1 MPSESPAI
9 VARDISKSYGA
20 RKAVINVSFQVKPG
34 EVFGLIGPNGAGKTT
49 VIRMLVGLIRPSS
62 GDIEL
67 FGHDIRRDFE
77 EAIRPVGA
85 IIENPEMYKYLTGK
99 QNLWQY
105 ARMRKGLTEQQ
116 IDRAVALVGLTDRIN
131 EKITRYSLGM
141 RQRLGLAQAILHDPK
156 LLILDEPTNGLDPQ
170 GIQELRQMIRNLAD
184 TQGMAVLLSSHLLHD
199 VQAVC
204 DSIAV
209 INLGRTVATG
219 DMASFTKGKAAAYR
233 FVVDPLEQ
241 AIAVAEK
248 EKWKI
253 VNSVESDKSMVIETT
268 DDASGINE
276 TLVKAG
282 IKVSRIE
289 VVSRSLEDA
298 FLELTRS
305 DNPVQGGQK

>member
-105 ARMRKGLTEQQ
+105 ARMRKGITEQQ

-276 TLVKAG
+276 TLV
-282 IKVSRIE
+282 
-289 VVSRSLEDA
+289 
-298 FLELTRS
+298 
-305 DNPVQGGQK
+305 